1 MLFYNYRTRKEEK
14 ATVSGNYKIKSYR
27 MIAFIRGLYP
37 ERELSQRDMA
47 EIVGE
52 LLDAQRVCWGNGGAV
67 CLW

>member
-1 MLFYNYRTRKEEK
+1 M
-14 ATVSGNYKIKSYR
+14 SGNYKIKSYR

-47 EIVGE
+47 ESVGE